1 VSVFK
6 RGEPP
11 RPFRTRRKLPYSFFS
26 GITQLPSSYIRHR
39 TNRSVSIVL
48 AYSEAWLR
56 GIGCIPLNHHM
67 EDAATAEISRAQI
80 WQWKHH
86 GVKTEDDGEVIT
98 AARISKLV
106 HEEVK
111 GVTGG
116 EDRGKWYLAGKLVSA
131 FSFFVVHDVKS

>member
-1 VSVFK
+1 
-6 RGEPP
+6 
-11 RPFRTRRKLPYSFFS
+11 L
-26 GITQLPSSYIRHR
+26 
-39 TNRSVSIVL
+39 
-48 AYSEAWLR
+48 
-56 GIGCIPLNHHM
+56 
-67 EDAATAEISRAQI
+67 
-80 WQWKHH
+80 
-86 GVKTEDDGEVIT
+86 KTEDDGEVIT

>member
-1 VSVFK
+1 MAFK
-6 RGEPP
+6 RGESFCSPSS
-11 RPFRTRRKLPYSFFS
+11 FSTTRRIEAETL
-26 GITQLPSSYIRHR
+26 HR
-39 TNRSVSIVL
+39 QRVNRSVSIVL

-80 WQWKHH
+80 WQWKYH

-106 HEEVK
+106 HEEVRR
-111 GVTGG
+111 VTGG
-116 EDRGKWYLAGKLVSA
+116 EDKGKWYLAGKLVRKLIRRISPR
-131 FSFFVVHDVKS
+131 SCVIYLQL

>member
-1 VSVFK
+1 MSLVLFA
-6 RGEPP
+6 RGENCLIPS
-11 RPFRTRRKLPYSFFS
+11 FRGSLNF
-26 GITQLPSSYIRHR
+26 LRHTC

-131 FSFFVVHDVKS
+131 FSFFVVHDVTS